1 MLTLLEFKRGKF
13 GTCGTGHLWCAPHIC
28 PMTCNKCKSC
38 THYIYLWVK
47 NLSLLLTSQ
56 TKMEIESGPFITK
69 RNEVREGSKRNSGR
83 RVTSKMAYC
92 VRAMHNIL
100 HASQGRFQLLCL
112 CLQCF
117 YDTAQL
123 LSFCPPDHHI
133 SRVSNIPFFTYE
145 ATRIPLLSSMPDS
158 FDINQTISTV
168 RVLPDA
174 YRYTCWLEHPLMCR
188 IQHLFFICS
197 SDKQRIR
204 GDLWPWH
211 ELSPELLL
219 PLQMLQLQPL

>member
-1 MLTLLEFKRGKF
+1 
-13 GTCGTGHLWCAPHIC
+13 
-28 PMTCNKCKSC
+28 
-38 THYIYLWVK
+38 
-47 NLSLLLTSQ
+47 
-56 TKMEIESGPFITK
+56 
-69 RNEVREGSKRNSGR
+69 
-83 RVTSKMAYC
+83 
-92 VRAMHNIL
+92 
-100 HASQGRFQLLCL
+100 
-112 CLQCF
+112 
-117 YDTAQL
+117 
-123 LSFCPPDHHI
+123 
-133 SRVSNIPFFTYE
+133 
-145 ATRIPLLSSMPDS
+145 LSSMPDS